1 MRLIRVIRDEIGGVN
16 VWHRGSRKGCEC
28 SQRRSGR
35 IRDSFENRLPQAF
48 VVLATSDYAWDTVRR
63 NQDVAPVAQKFLHR
77 IEHALCGSKIPLC
90 YEGVYV
96 WQILLND
103 CGMTIDPRL
112 SHDVGPRRV

>member
-16 VWHRGSRKGCEC
+16 VWNRGSRKGCEC

-63 NQDVAPVAQKFLHR
+63 NQLPMAR
-77 IEHALCGSKIPLC
+77 MALQRVLPKPALSLRAHN
-90 YEGVYV
+90 
-96 WQILLND
+96 LL
-103 CGMTIDPRL
+103 GLARL
-112 SHDVGPRRV
+112 SIVVVIA